1 MRTHR
6 LDEAALPVGMDTR
19 QYARAVARAHDA
31 VVSGRRPAVPPR
43 PLIAESWNRA
53 RSQGVNPD
61 HGAECRP
68 VSAGEVEHRR
78 VTCGITDDALLAL
91 RSGLVPAAESAGHIV
106 VIVDV
111 EGRVLWR
118 DGHPGV
124 FRRADRLGF
133 VEGACWL
140 ENTVGT
146 NAIGTALVEG
156 VPMQVHSAEHYVRSH
171 HAWSCAAA
179 PIRDPRDG
187 RLLGAVDVSGP
198 ADTMHPTTLALVR
211 AVAGLAEARLRDVHR
226 TRLDRLRA
234 VAAPL
239 LAKIDGQALVV
250 DPFGWVAASTG
261 LPPLDRVALPDR
273 LDSQE
278 VWLPAFGAWSFEP
291 LPEGILLRP
300 CAPDAP
306 SAARVVVD
314 VRRPGRPALT
324 VHRTSG
330 SWTYPL
336 SRRHAEILLDL
347 AENRPG
353 RSAAELAEQ
362 LFADRTRTITVRAE
376 MSRLRKRFGDLLD
389 HRPYRFL
396 ADLDVTAVR

>member
-6 LDEAALPVGMDTR
+6 LDETALPVATDPR
-19 QYARAVARAHDA
+19 QYARVVARAHDA
-31 VVSGRRPAVPPR
+31 VVSGCRPAVSPR
-43 PLIAESWNRA
+43 QLIVESWHRA

-61 HGAECRP
+61 HGAESRP
-68 VSAGEVEHRR
+68 VSAGEVERRR
-78 VTCGITDDALLAL
+78 VTCGITDDALLVL
-91 RSGLVPAAESAGHIV
+91 RGGLVPAAESGGHIV

-124 FRRADRLGF
+124 FRQADRLGF

-156 VPMQVHSAEHYVRSH
+156 VPVQVQSAEHYVRSH
-171 HAWSCAAA
+171 HAWTCAAA

-187 RLLGAVDVSGP
+187 LLLGAVDVSGP
-198 ADTMHPTTLALVR
+198 AGTMHPSTLALVR
-211 AVAGLAEARLRDVHR
+211 AVAGLAEAKLRDAHR

-250 DPFGWVAASTG
+250 DPNGWVAASTG
-261 LPPLDRVALPDR
+261 LPPMDRIALPDR

-278 VWLPAFGAWSFEP
+278 AWLPAFGACSLEP

-314 VRRPGRPALT
+314 VRRSGRPALT

-330 SWTYPL
+330 NWTYRL
-336 SRRHAEILLDL
+336 SGRHAEILLDL
-347 AENRPG
+347 AENRAG
-353 RSAAELAEQ
+353 RTAAELAEQ
-362 LFADRTRTITVRAE
+362 LFGDRTRTITVRAE

>member
-6 LDEAALPVGMDTR
+6 LDETALPVGADSR

-31 VVSGRRPAVPPR
+31 VVSGCRPAVSPR
-43 PLIAESWNRA
+43 QLIVESWHRA
-53 RSQGVNPD
+53 RRQGIDPD
-61 HGAECRP
+61 HGAGSRP
-68 VSAGEVEHRR
+68 VSAGDVERRR
-78 VTCGITDDALLAL
+78 VTCGITEDALLVL

-106 VIVDV
+106 VVVDV

-118 DGHPGV
+118 DGQPGV

-140 ENTVGT
+140 EDAVGT

-156 VPMQVHSAEHYVRSH
+156 VPVQVRSAEHYVRSH
-171 HAWSCAAA
+171 HAWTCAAA

-198 ADTMHPTTLALVR
+198 AGTMHPSTLALVR
-211 AVAGLAEARLRDVHR
+211 AVAGLAEAKLRDAHR
-226 TRLDRLRA
+226 TSLDRLRA

-250 DPFGWVAASTG
+250 DPNGWVAASTG
-261 LPPLDRVALPDR
+261 LPPLDRIALPDR
-273 LDSQE
+273 LDSQQA
-278 VWLPAFGAWSFEP
+278 WLPAFGACSLEP

-300 CAPDAP
+300 CSADAP
-306 SAARVVVD
+306 STARVVVD
-314 VRRPGRPALT
+314 VRRSGRAALT
-324 VHRTSG
+324 VHRNSG
-330 SWTYPL
+330 NWTYRL
-336 SRRHAEILLDL
+336 SGRHAEILLDL
-347 AENRPG
+347 AENRAG
-353 RSAAELAEQ
+353 RTAAELAGQ
-362 LFADRTRTITVRAE
+362 LFGDRTRTITVRAE

-396 ADLDVTAVR
+396 ADLEVTALR

>member
-6 LDEAALPVGMDTR
+6 LDETALPVGADSR

-31 VVSGRRPAVPPR
+31 VVSGCRPAVSPR
-43 PLIAESWNRA
+43 QLIVESWHRA
-53 RSQGVNPD
+53 RRQGIDPD
-61 HGAECRP
+61 HGAESRP
-68 VSAGEVEHRR
+68 VSAGEVERRR
-78 VTCGITDDALLAL
+78 VTCGITEDALLVL

-106 VIVDV
+106 VVVDV

-118 DGHPGV
+118 DGQPGV

-140 ENTVGT
+140 EDAVGT

-156 VPMQVHSAEHYVRSH
+156 VPVQVQSAEHYVRSH
-171 HAWSCAAA
+171 HAWTCAAA

-198 ADTMHPTTLALVR
+198 AGTMHPSTLALVR
-211 AVAGLAEARLRDVHR
+211 AVAGLAEAKLRDAHR
-226 TRLDRLRA
+226 TSLDRLRA

-250 DPFGWVAASTG
+250 DPNGWVAASTG
-261 LPPLDRVALPDR
+261 LPPLDRIALPDR
-273 LDSQE
+273 LDSQQA
-278 VWLPAFGAWSFEP
+278 WLPAFGACSLEP

-300 CAPDAP
+300 CEPDAP

-314 VRRPGRPALT
+314 VRRSGRAALT
-324 VHRTSG
+324 VHRNSG
-330 SWTYPL
+330 SWTYRL
-336 SRRHAEILLDL
+336 SGRHAEILLDL
-347 AENRPG
+347 AENRAG
-353 RSAAELAEQ
+353 RTAAELAEQ
-362 LFADRTRTITVRAE
+362 LFGDRTRTITVRAE
-376 MSRLRKRFGDLLD
+376 MSRLRKLFGDLLD

-396 ADLDVTAVR
+396 ADLDVTALR